1 MLTEEIL
8 RFKKKIGIGFFCLLL
23 LACSTNDHSSITSDN
38 PPTGNVLELEQDWRH
53 VETSNAV
60 VELGSDMR
68 NVPASERPQMRVSL
82 ENDFFMMRHEVT
94 CGEFNGLM
102 NPSHGLAL
110 KCSKKDVPATNVTF
124 YDAVLYANELSKN
137 QNMDTA
143 YLYSAVVYD
152 KDNHCVNLEGFVFH
166 PEVNAF
172 RLPTEAEWIYVAS
185 RNWDSEKAWT
195 ADNSEYKLHPVCSLS
210 SENDFCDMMGNAMEW
225 VNDWLGNLQDTIVSN
240 YVGASDGGAFDQ
252 RVVKGGSFRNA
263 AATITLFSRGDVYK
277 VTSSSLSDYLG
288 FRLVQGS
295 ISNPTWIFGNGKIS
309 FSKIAPVASLNK
321 LQNYISSKNIKLAFR
336 DDLSGNLAYIDY
348 LGSGL
353 TVFEIDDS
361 LDVYHP
367 EISPDGKKV
376 AFCTGLEGIS
386 GESKLYVRNLDAEG
400 TNLVEL
406 DVKNASIPRWRV
418 LDNGDTVIVYVSNS
432 GNNSDDAE
440 FSKSSTWQVSFAGGQ
455 FGTPQKLFDG
465 AYHGGISEDNS
476 LAVSGSKLLRAR
488 IASPGS
494 TVMDNALDTV
504 WLGRDQACNVSLAQD
519 YSKRTIFLDFAGET
533 GKAFVGEK
541 YAVHERLFVAD
552 STGKL
557 IQSVAAP
564 IGYVF
569 DHTEWALKTAK
580 FVVATLSN
588 ANGTHSKIVLTNL
601 EDSSYIELVEGDEL
615 WHPTL
620 WVDLGD
626 SSSTDSGEMID
637 PSLDLDSAGVYFSE
651 GMEWTHEVLAIK
663 MKLLFDYMDEIEYLC
678 VGSSRVEDGI
688 YATNIKSGFAVNMG
702 HPGNDMD
709 ASLYIAEN
717 YGFTHLKKLK
727 AVVVA
732 LDIDLWQITTEFTE
746 KMFCCLPGFV
756 YDANHSFWPDGLPT
770 GFHVARERSYNVSP
784 AGHLMYY
791 GSRGFLMNNPAEWG
805 TLRVES
811 DSTWADQDYS
821 NVQWNLDRLEGFLMN
836 AAARGIYV
844 VGVIFPQNPAFRE
857 TGSWGRYGPSRSIA
871 AQIIESLNEMQRNHP
886 NFVLMDEN
894 KMGKHDYD
902 DSRALNSDHLSALGA
917 ELISSRLDSLLESI
931 IK

>member
-1 MLTEEIL
+1 MRI
-8 RFKKKIGIGFFCLLL
+8 KKKIGIGFFCLLL
-23 LACSTNDHSSITSDN
+23 LACSTNDLSSINSEN
-38 PPTGNVLELEQDWRH
+38 PPIGNVFNLEQDWRH
-53 VETSNAV
+53 VDLPDTV
-60 VELGSDMR
+60 VVLGSDMR

-82 ENDFFMMRHEVT
+82 ENDFFLMRHEVT
-94 CGEFNGLM
+94 CGEFNALM
-102 NPSHGLAL
+102 NSSHGLVL

-143 YLYSAVVYD
+143 YSYSVAVYD
-152 KDNHCVNLEGFVFH
+152 KDKHCVNLEGFVFH

-172 RLPTEAEWIYVAS
+172 RLPTEAEWVYVAS
-185 RNWDSEKAWT
+185 KNWDSAKGWT
-195 ADNSEYKLHPVCSLS
+195 ADNSEYKLHPVCSLA

-225 VNDWLGNLQDTIVSN
+225 VNDWLGNLQDTIVPN
-240 YVGASDGGAFDQ
+240 YVGATDGGAFDQ

-288 FRLVQGS
+288 FRLAFGS
-295 ISNPTWIFGNGKIS
+295 ISNPTWMFGNGKIS
-309 FSKIAPVASLNK
+309 GSKIVPVASLNK
-321 LQNYISSKNIKLAFR
+321 LQSYISSKNIKLAFR

-348 LGSGL
+348 MGSGL
-353 TVFEIDDS
+353 SVFEIDDS

-376 AFCTGLEGIS
+376 AFCTGIEGVS
-386 GESKLYVRNLDAEG
+386 GESQLYVRDLNAEG
-400 TNLVEL
+400 ANLVKL
-406 DVKNASIPRWRV
+406 DVKNAAIPRWRV
-418 LDNGDTVIVYVSNS
+418 LDNGDTVIVYVSGS

-440 FSKSSTWQVSFAGGQ
+440 FSKSSTWQVAFAGGQ

-465 AYHGGISEDNS
+465 AYHGGISEDNG

-488 IASPGS
+488 IAASGA
-494 TVMDNALDTV
+494 TVMDNARDTV
-504 WLGRDQACNVSLAQD
+504 WFGGNQACNVSLAQD
-519 YSKRTIFLDFAGET
+519 YSKRTLFLDFAGEA

-564 IGYVF
+564 PGYVF
-569 DHTEWALKTAK
+569 DHTEWVLKNGK

-588 ANGTHSKIVLTNL
+588 ANGAHSKIVLMNL
-601 EDSSYIELVEGDEL
+601 SDSSHIELVEGDEL
-615 WHPTL
+615 WHPSL
-620 WVDLGD
+620 WIDLD
-626 SSSTDSGEMID
+626 NSSSRDTGDISGETID
-637 PSLDLDSAGVYFSE
+637 PSLDLDSVGVYFTE

-663 MKLLFDYMDEIEYLC
+663 MKILFDYMDEIEYLC

-688 YATNIKSGFAVNMG
+688 YATKITSGFAVNMG

-717 YGFTHLKKLK
+717 YGFNHLKKLK

-732 LDIDLWQITTEFTE
+732 LDFDLWQMTTEFTE

-756 YDANHSFWPDGLPT
+756 YDANHAFWPDGLPT
-770 GFHVARERSYNVSP
+770 GFHVARDRSYKVSQ
-784 AGHLMYY
+784 AGHLLYY
-791 GSRGFLMNNPAEWG
+791 GSRGYLMNNPAEWG
-805 TLRVES
+805 SVLVES
-811 DSTWADQDYS
+811 DSTWADRNYAA
-821 NVQWNLDRLEGFLMN
+821 VQWNLDRLSAFLSQ
-836 AAARGIYV
+836 AISKGIYV
-844 VGVIFPQNPAFRE
+844 VGVVFPQNPAYKN
-857 TGSWGRYGPSRSIA
+857 TGSFGRYGPSRSVAERIMKA
-871 AQIIESLNEMQRNHP
+871 LADMEQLYP
-886 NFVLMDEN
+886 NFVVMDEN
-894 KMGKHDYD
+894 KMGNHDYT
-902 DSRALNSDHLSALGA
+902 DSMALNSDHLSALGA
-917 ELISSRLDSLLESI
+917 ELVSSRLDSLLESI